1 MFVRFLLS
9 IKWCWVALSGLAMV
23 HAAEVVVVSSDKTPG
38 HVETAQTI
46 LAEYTRAYPERL
58 PPAVVYLSEGL
69 WHDSDALKGVRTIV
83 TLGSDALTAVIA
95 LDSRT
100 PIVAALIPRNGV
112 ERILRESSA
121 RSMAQVSA
129 LYLDQPFSRQAEL
142 VRLALPKAQRV
153 GVLLGSESIAQEV
166 TLQSALHSK
175 GLDMT
180 REFVGMPGSLFAG
193 LKTVLDGTDVLLA
206 VPDPKVYNGSTI
218 SNVLLATYR
227 ARVPVVAFSPAY
239 VRAGALMSLHSTP
252 RQIGLQ
258 AFAMVKNQLQGN
270 VGVVLQYPTDFTVV
284 LNEQVARSLDLVLSE
299 QSLTERLKRME
310 RRP

>member
-1 MFVRFLLS
+1 MLVRLLLS
-9 IKWCWVALSGLAMV
+9 VVWCWVALAGSAMV
-23 HAAEVVVVSSDKTPG
+23 RAAELVVVSSDKTPG

-46 LAEYTRAYPERL
+46 LAEYTRAYPDRV
-58 PPAVVYLSEGL
+58 PPALVYLSESR
-69 WHDSDALKGVRTIV
+69 WHDNEAFKGVRAIV
-83 TLGSDALTAVIA
+83 TLGSEALTAAIA

-100 PIVAALIPRNGV
+100 PLVSALIPRNGV
-112 ERILRESSA
+112 ERILRESPVRA
-121 RSMAQVSA
+121 QAQVSA

-142 VRLALPKAQRV
+142 IRQALPKAQRV
-153 GVLLGSESIAQEV
+153 GVLLGGESMAQEA
-166 TLQSALHSK
+166 TLQAALQSK
-175 GLDMT
+175 GLDMAS
-180 REFVGMPGSLFAG
+180 ELVGLPGTLFAG

-270 VGVVLQYPTDFTVV
+270 SGVVLQYPVDFTVV
-284 LNEQVARSLDLVLSE
+284 LNEQVARSLDLVLNE
-299 QSLTERLKRME
+299 QSLTERLKRLE